1 MESFIAG
8 IPKAELHL
16 HLEGTLEPELK
27 VALAERNGV
36 DLPYASA
43 AEMRA
48 AYDFDDLSSFLAVY
62 YEGMSVLR
70 EEQDFTDL
78 ALAYFTKAASQNVV
92 YAEVF
97 FDPQA
102 HTSRGIAFETVLT
115 GIRKAQEEASERLG
129 LRTQLIMC
137 FLRDMSVESAL
148 ETLEA
153 SLPHKEAIVGVGL
166 DSDERNNPPAKFA
179 AVFAR
184 AREEG
189 FRITAHCDV
198 DQDDSVN
205 HIWQAVRD
213 IEVERLDHG
222 VNCLEDDELVAEI
235 KRRDL
240 ALTVCPISNSYV
252 AASLKAEQIKQ
263 MLHRGLKVTINSDDP
278 AYFPGY
284 VHENLVAVQA
294 AADLSRAEV
303 VQLVRNAFEAAW
315 VDDRARDEYL
325 GAVDAYVAVS

>member
-1 MESFIAG
+1 
-8 IPKAELHL
+8 
-16 HLEGTLEPELK
+16 
-27 VALAERNGV
+27 
-36 DLPYASA
+36 
-43 AEMRA
+43 
-48 AYDFDDLSSFLAVY
+48 
-62 YEGMSVLR
+62 
-70 EEQDFTDL
+70 
-78 ALAYFTKAASQNVV
+78 
-92 YAEVF
+92 
-97 FDPQA
+97 
-102 HTSRGIAFETVLT
+102 
-115 GIRKAQEEASERLG
+115 
-129 LRTQLIMC
+129 MC